1 MDLSMW
7 LLGNFLFD
15 PTNITTEM
23 NSRYKGARLAAYG
36 RVLQWQSRD
45 LWGGVYYEKTRP
57 IFIWSAPSEKK
68 IGIIIKA
75 GGNDNLSI
83 DFPTNAPTLRPL
95 AGPYIPYASM

>member
-15 PTNITTEM
+15 PANITTEM
-23 NSRYKGARLAAYG
+23 NSRYKGARLAASDT
-36 RVLQWQSRD
+36 VLQWQSPD
-45 LWGGVYYEKTRP
+45 LWGGVCDEKTRP

-83 DFPTNAPTLRPL
+83 DFPINVPTLRPL
-95 AGPYIPYASM
+95 AGPYIPYTAT